1 MNKLKKLTLVLLL
14 ALSTEAVSVYA
25 EEPDDEVLVIP
36 VVNIYEESDNIVSS
50 TQKTDSLSHEDIVL
64 SSSDEVIVDEKY
76 VREHMIDIQEIS
88 SLDVPIINAHSSL
101 QIEDVTSSAAGTE
114 VAVKFEAV
122 FPFQQSLFYSMT
134 SGFGFRPIF
143 GGYSFHTG
151 IDLTSYQGEQTDIT
165 TITDGTVIETHDGCA
180 NGEFTGSGLSPGCE
194 YGGNYVR
201 ILSDYPAGE
210 NTTIPVI
217 FSYLHL
223 SPYTMTVSAGDHVYS
238 RESLG
243 KMGDSGISTGT
254 HLHFSA
260 SVLPKDIDVLEKITG
275 RSLRSGISDIFD
287 QRYMYIDPAVFLS
300 WR

>member
-1 MNKLKKLTLVLLL
+1 MLLL

-25 EEPDDEVLVIP
+25 EEPDDEILVIP
-36 VVNIYEESDNIVSS
+36 VVNIYEESNNTVS
-50 TQKTDSLSHEDIVL
+50 TQKADISNYEDIAK

-76 VREHMIDIQEIS
+76 IREHMINIQEVS
-88 SLDVPIINAHSSL
+88 SLEIPIINTYSSFK
-101 QIEDVTSSAAGTE
+101 IEDVTSSTAGTE
-114 VAVKFEAV
+114 IAEKYETV
-122 FPFQQSLFYSMT
+122 FPFQRSLFCSMS

-143 GGYSFHTG
+143 GGYSFHAG
-151 IDLTSYQGEQTDIT
+151 IDLTSSQQEQTDIT
-165 TITDGTVIETHDGCA
+165 SITDGTVIETHDGCA
-180 NGEFTGSGLSPGCE
+180 NGAFTGSGLSPGCE

-201 ILSDYPAGE
+201 ILSDYPTGE

-223 SPYTMTVSAGDHVYS
+223 SPYTLTVSAGDHVYS
-238 RESLG
+238 GKSLG

-275 RSLRSGISDIFD
+275 RSLRSGISDVFD
-287 QRYMYIDPAVFLS
+287 PQYMYIDPVIFLS
-300 WR
+300 WK

>member
-1 MNKLKKLTLVLLL
+1 MLLL

-25 EEPDDEVLVIP
+25 EEPDDDILVIP
-36 VVNIYEESDNIVSS
+36 IVNIYEDSENTTSS
-50 TQKTDSLSHEDIVL
+50 TQKPEISSHEDIVI

-101 QIEDVTSSAAGTE
+101 QIEDVTSSAASTE
-114 VAVKFEAV
+114 VAEKFEAV
-122 FPFQQSLFYSMT
+122 FPFQRSLFYSMT

-180 NGEFTGSGLSPGCE
+180 NGEFTGTGVSPGCE

-210 NTTIPVI
+210 NSTIPVI

-223 SPYTMTVSAGDHVYS
+223 FPYTLTVSGGDHVYTG
-238 RESLG
+238 ETLG

-260 SVLPKDIDVLEKITG
+260 SVLPENIDDLEPIAG
-275 RSLRSGISDIFD
+275 RSLCSGINDVFD
-287 QRYMYIDPAVFLS
+287 PRYMYIDPAIFLS
-300 WR
+300 W